1 MHIDYRKPLADL
13 LKPLGLPQGSI
24 LVLHVRLKGLLESNR
39 EITQSFKSIDYRK
52 LSTDLLAVLN
62 DLYKPQGILV
72 PTFTYSFTKTGIYDR
87 TSTPGEVGRFGEE
100 IRQSF
105 PAKTRTLNPVFSLV
119 DCDHILD
126 GLLISEASAFGPD
139 SLWQRL
145 GEIGHTCVNLN
156 LPQPIITTY
165 LHYLEAQHAV
175 PYRYPKMFTGRIS
188 ADGHGWHDVNYE
200 YYVRDLDRDTRWRR
214 EKIAA
219 FLKAHGVLQDSG
231 TGQVPLRWFHSSGM
245 DEVLGRALRQDPE
258 FLISDAPL

>member
-1 MHIDYRKPLADL
+1 MHIDYREPLADL

-100 IRQSF
+100 IRQIF
-105 PAKTRTLNPVFSLV
+105 PVKARTLDPVFNFI
-119 DCDHILD
+119 DCDGILKNRER
-126 GLLISEASAFGPD
+126 SEYTAFGKD
-139 SLWQRL
+139 SLWYSL
-145 GEIGHTCVNLN
+145 MEWGHVCLN
-156 LPQPIITTY
+156 INVPELFGTY
-165 LHYLEAQHAV
+165 IHYLEAFHAV
-175 PYRYPKMFTGRIS
+175 PYRYPKIFAGRIS
-188 ADGHGWHDVNYE
+188 ADGHSWQDVNYE

-245 DEVLGRALRQDPE
+245 DEILGRALRQDPE
-258 FLISDAPL
+258 FLISDTPL